1 MIRIQLRLYV
11 NPGEAEITVAI
22 KLPDNTY
29 ERMTGKVDTGAEI
42 SLLPNDILK
51 KLPPIADEE
60 RQIFTV
66 EQAGIAK
73 QSFQVEERQITLIL
87 EDQFGNETQPFVARV
102 WFGETEIAL
111 IGFQNILDRAVLHI
125 DMPQH
130 SGWLEIDT

>member
-1 MIRIQLRLYV
+1 MTRIQLRLYV

-29 ERMTGKVDTGAEI
+29 ERITGKVDTGAEI

-51 KLPPIADEE
+51 KLPPVADEE
-60 RQIFTV
+60 HQIFTV

-73 QSFQVEERQITLIL
+73 QSFQAVERQITMLL
-87 EDQFGNETQPFVARV
+87 EDQFGNETQPFEARV

-111 IGFQNILDRAVLHI
+111 IGFEDVLERAVLHI
-125 DMPQH
+125 DMPQRT
-130 SGWLEIDT
+130 GWLEIDK